1 MKVTKTAMAV
11 LVGVGVSSP
20 ATANPPNTCVTGY
33 LAPKIRAADLVS
45 AEQILVVDVAE
56 VTNPSAYYC
65 KVKATV
71 IEVEKGE
78 TFSVGQALD
87 FSTHCAGE
95 GSVIQHDDAWL
106 YSDVPVKGKPGRLY
120 YPAYNFMPPGP
131 YFLDIPASDAQAL
144 AANKLAGGETPQ
156 RLC

>member
-1 MKVTKTAMAV
+1 MKATKAAVAALAGVALYPPAMAI
-11 LVGVGVSSP
+11 
-20 ATANPPNTCVTGY
+20 PPNTCLTGY

-45 AEQILVVDVAE
+45 AEQILLVDVAE

-71 IEVEKGE
+71 LEVEKGDR
-78 TFSVGQALD
+78 FSVGQALD
-87 FSTHCAGE
+87 FSTRCAGE

-120 YPAYNFMPPGP
+120 YPAYNFVPPGP